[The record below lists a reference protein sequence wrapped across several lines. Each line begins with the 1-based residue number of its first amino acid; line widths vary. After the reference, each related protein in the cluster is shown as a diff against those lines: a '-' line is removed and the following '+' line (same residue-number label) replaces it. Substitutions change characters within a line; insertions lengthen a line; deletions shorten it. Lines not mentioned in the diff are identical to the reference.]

1 MRTIMIFAIAI
12 ALYLLYLF
20 FNSRTIQIHITKK
33 TQKNQKKE
41 SDLFGEIVCKNVN
54 KKLKHDDME
63 YYTSAY
69 SAIEQNMKHRAKSGR
84 DMNKEFGYE
93 IAHMKTQ
100 TDCANDSLTIIGFSL
115 VAVSFIQNL
124 YSLFD
129 SAEYS
134 LNETPLIGINA
145 LAFILCIIITV
156 LHPAGKEDDEKRIV
170 CAEILERLE
179 KSEEFFTT
187 YKDPSSSTSD
197 TSNTDHDLT

>member
-1 MRTIMIFAIAI
+1 MRTIIIFAIAI
-12 ALYLLYLF
+12 TLYLLYLF
-20 FNSRTIQIHITKK
+20 FSSRTIQIHIAKK
-33 TQKNQKKE
+33 TQKNKKE
-41 SDLFGEIVCKNVN
+41 GPDLFSEIVCKNVN
-54 KKLKHDDME
+54 KELKHDDMK

-69 SAIEQNMKHRAKSGR
+69 NVIERDMKHRAKSGC

-100 TDCANDSLTIIGFSL
+100 TDCANDSF
-115 VAVSFIQNL
+115 
-124 YSLFD
+124 FD

-134 LNETPLIGINA
+134 LSEIPLIGINT

-179 KSEEFFTT
+179 KSEEFFATC
-187 YKDPSSSTSD
+187 KDPSSSTSD
-197 TSNTDHDLT
+197 TPNMDHDLM

>member
-1 MRTIMIFAIAI
+1 MRTIIIFAIAI
-12 ALYLLYLF
+12 TLYLLYLF
-20 FNSRTIQIHITKK
+20 FSSRTIQIHIAKK
-33 TQKNQKKE
+33 TQKNKKE
-41 SDLFGEIVCKNVN
+41 GPDLFSEIVCKNVN
-54 KKLKHDDME
+54 KELKHDDMK

-69 SAIEQNMKHRAKSGR
+69 NVIERDMKHRAKSGC

-115 VAVSFIQNL
+115 VAVSFMQNL
-124 YSLFD
+124 HSLFD

-134 LNETPLIGINA
+134 LSEIPLIGINT

-179 KSEEFFTT
+179 KSEEFFATC
-187 YKDPSSSTSD
+187 KDPSSSTSD
-197 TSNTDHDLT
+197 TPNMDHDLM